1 VFKLEP
7 DKKLPDETS
16 KADEPLNVEPEKKP
30 GEPTSE
36 SKPTEPSKEEPVK
49 TEDPQKA
56 IQKHADLR
64 KKAEEDAEVARK
76 EAEIAK
82 KAAEE
87 SETKLAN
94 LRKEKAE
101 IQIKNR
107 IQNSNLP
114 ESMKEK
120 ALKDP
125 VKWLVAQNTDKVPE
139 KPTWDDIDTLINTEL
154 DGTVTGYETDF
165 GRKPSPKSTFI
176 DLDNAPASAP
186 GKEISRSKLAG
197 MSPYEI
203 AKLPTEVV
211 EEMKKKEASNN

>member
-1 VFKLEP
+1 MFKLEP
-7 DKKLPDETS
+7 EKKLPVEPSKPNDEV
-16 KADEPLNVEPEKKP
+16 NVEPGKDP
-30 GEPTSE
+30 VQPTTT
-36 SKPTEPSKEEPVK
+36 PAAAEPSKDDPTK
-49 TEDPQKA
+49 EDHQKA
-56 IQKHADLR
+56 IQKHAELR
-64 KKAEEDAEVARK
+64 KKAEDDALKARE
-76 EAEIAK
+76 EAETAK

-139 KPTWDDIDTLINTEL
+139 SPTWDDIDKLINTEL

-165 GRKPSPKSTFI
+165 GRKPSPKATFI
-176 DLDNAPASAP
+176 DLDNAPANAP

-197 MSPYEI
+197 MTPYEI
-203 AKLPTEVV
+203 AKLPPEVL
-211 EEMKKKEASNN
+211 EEMKKKEASNI